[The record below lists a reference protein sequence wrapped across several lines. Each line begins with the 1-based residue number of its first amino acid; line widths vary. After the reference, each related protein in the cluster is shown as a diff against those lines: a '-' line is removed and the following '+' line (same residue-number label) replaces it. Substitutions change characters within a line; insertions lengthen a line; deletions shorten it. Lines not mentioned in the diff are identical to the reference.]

1 MRSTSR
7 MTLAAVLLACAGL
20 AAAVAFAADDAPVQ
34 ASPLPRLGETPSAAE
49 IAARDID
56 IAIDG
61 AGLPPGRGTAT
72 DGADLYVEKCA
83 ACHGLR
89 GHGGPA
95 PALAG
100 GIGSLA
106 TRQPLK
112 TVGSYWPHATTLFDY
127 VRRAMPYDRP
137 MSLSADETYALS
149 AFVLWLNR
157 IIGPREEMNARTLP
171 AVRMPNR
178 DGFVDAWSRRGR
190 E

>member
-1 MRSTSR
+1 MRSTSLGL
-7 MTLAAVLLACAGL
+7 LAAGLVACAAVVSSPAG
-20 AAAVAFAADDAPVQ
+20 AAEPL
-34 ASPLPRLGETPSAAE
+34 SPGLGESPTAAE
-49 IAARDID
+49 LAARDMD

-61 AGLPPGRGTAT
+61 EGLPPGRGTAI
-72 DGADLYVEKCA
+72 DGGDIYVEKCA

-89 GHGGPA
+89 GQGGPA

-106 TRQPLK
+106 TPKPQK

-157 IIGPREEMNARTLP
+157 IIGPRDEMNATTLP

-178 DGFVDAWSRRGR
+178 DGFVDASARRGR